1 MKWAAA
7 EKLLQPGD
15 ECAWKILRI
24 GLLVK
29 LIKIMISIRRLNSK
43 RMNHL
48 EIKHLRMIRSIAE
61 TGNMTQSADRL
72 FLSQS
77 ALSQQLKDIEGKL
90 KVDLF
95 FRTRRKMIL
104 TTTGKKLLQTAEHVI
119 EALEDAEL
127 EIARR
132 AAGDRGELKVGT
144 QCIFCY
150 KWLPRVMEIFQGK
163 FPNIEFEIGNSEDLA
178 GELETKK
185 FDLIITATPSPGDN
199 YAYSPLFKD
208 QLVCI
213 LPENH
218 PFSVQP
224 CIHWQDF
231 SRMNLISHVEKGK
244 NKVYQTFLKPRGI
257 EPRRFMTVGQP
268 HAIIE
273 MVASG
278 FGVGVFPRWAV
289 KDSLMAT
296 GIIARPITRNGLPI
310 TWNAACLRNSNIP
323 VFQDEFINIV
333 SKMNLADQP

>member
-1 MKWAAA
+1 
-7 EKLLQPGD
+7 
-15 ECAWKILRI
+15 
-24 GLLVK
+24 
-29 LIKIMISIRRLNSK
+29 
-43 RMNHL
+43 MNHL

-61 TGNMTQSADRL
+61 TGNMTKSADML

-77 ALSQQLKDIEGKL
+77 ALSQQLKDIESKL

-104 TTTGKKLLQTAEHVI
+104 TATGKKLLQTAEHVI
-119 EALEDAEL
+119 EALDDAEL
-127 EIARR
+127 EIAKR

-150 KWLPRVMEIFQGK
+150 KWLPRVMEIFQDK

-178 GELETKK
+178 RELEAKK
-185 FDLIITATPSPGDN
+185 FDLIITAASSHDDN

-208 QLVCI
+208 QMVCI

-218 PFSVQP
+218 PFSAQP
-224 CIHWQDF
+224 CINLQDF
-231 SRMNLISHVEKGK
+231 SKMNLISHREKGE
-244 NKVYQTFLKPRGI
+244 NRFYQAALKPRGI
-257 EPRRFMTVGQP
+257 EPKRLMTVGQP
-268 HAIIE
+268 LAIIE

-289 KDSLMAT
+289 KDSLMTT
-296 GIIARPITRNGLPI
+296 GIIARPITRSGLPI
-310 TWNAACLRNSNIP
+310 TWDAAFLRNTNIP

-333 SKMNLADQP
+333 SKLNLTDTDR

>member
-1 MKWAAA
+1 
-7 EKLLQPGD
+7 
-15 ECAWKILRI
+15 
-24 GLLVK
+24 
-29 LIKIMISIRRLNSK
+29 
-43 RMNHL
+43 MNHL

-61 TGNMTQSADRL
+61 TGNMTKSADRL

-77 ALSQQLKDIEGKL
+77 ALSQQLKDIESKL

-104 TTTGKKLLQTAEHVI
+104 TSTGKELLQTAEHVI

-127 EIARR
+127 EIAKR

-150 KWLPRVMEIFQGK
+150 KWLPRVMKLFQGK
-163 FPNIEFEIGNSEDLA
+163 FPNIEFEIGSSEDLA
-178 GELETKK
+178 RELEAKK
-185 FDLIITATPSPGDN
+185 FDLIITAAPSPDDN
-199 YAYSPLFKD
+199 YTYSPLFKD
-208 QLVCI
+208 QMVCI

-218 PFSVQP
+218 PFSAQP
-224 CIHWQDF
+224 CIHLQDF
-231 SRMNLISHVEKGK
+231 SRMNLISHAEKGK
-244 NKVYQTFLKPRGI
+244 NRFYQAVLKPKGI
-257 EPRRFMTVGQP
+257 EPKRLMTVGQSN
-268 HAIIE
+268 AIIE

-289 KDSLMAT
+289 QDSLTAT

-310 TWNAACLRNSNIP
+310 TWNAAFLQNSNIP

-333 SKMNLADQP
+333 SKLNLTTIS